1 MQADQSDSEPKRP
14 AGAIDYGLIAFSGH
28 GRCYALAPEAFA
40 EGSDGRGLIRNDL
53 DVPAGVLERAAGLCP
68 ENAITVR

>member
-1 MQADQSDSEPKRP
+1 MQADQSDSGPKRP
-14 AGAIDYGLIAFSGH
+14 AGAIDYGLCAGH

-40 EGSDGRGLIRNDL
+40 EGSDGRGLIRYDL
-53 DVPAGVLERAAGLCP
+53 DVPAGVLERAAELCP